1 MTVIEVLRHAL
12 IVTGFVFTMMLLIE
26 YINVQ
31 THGKMENLLKRKRL
45 SQYIIASFL
54 GAIPGC
60 LGAFMVVTFYLHR
73 IVSFGAL
80 VATMIATSGDEAF
93 VMFAMFP
100 GKALIITVVLFGL
113 GILAGIITDKIVPS
127 NLLKKEFIENKLPLH
142 EEESCICFQKG
153 TIFPQLKHCS
163 FQRALLLFML
173 ILLMLGFSTG
183 YIGPNEWNWIRVTLV
198 ITVSIALFI
207 VFTVPE
213 HFLDKHL
220 WEHIVKVHLP
230 RIFLWVFGVLLVL
243 HFVLEPLNIEQWI
256 TGNQLVVLLIACLIG
271 LIPESGPHLIFVTLF
286 AQGMIPGSILLASS
300 IVQDGHGMLPLL
312 AESKRGFVY
321 VKAINLIVGL
331 VIGFIG
337 YMTGW

>member
-1 MTVIEVLRHAL
+1 MAVIEVLRHAL
-12 IVTGFVFTMMLLIE
+12 MITGFVFTMMLLIE

-31 THGKMENLLKRKRL
+31 TRGKMETLLKRKRF

-60 LGAFMVVTFYLHR
+60 LGAFTVVTFYSHR

-100 GKALIITVVLFGL
+100 GKALIITGVLFGL
-113 GILAGIITDKIVPS
+113 GILAGIITDKLVPS

-198 ITVSIALFI
+198 ITVGIALFI

-213 HFLDKHL
+213 HFLEKHL

-286 AQGMIPGSILLASS
+286 AQGMIPGSVLLASS

-321 VKAINLIVGL
+321 VKVINLIVGL
-331 VIGFIG
+331 VIGLIG

>member
-1 MTVIEVLRHAL
+1 MAVIDVLRHAL
-12 IVTGFVFTMMLLIE
+12 MITGFVFTMMLLIE

-31 THGKMENLLKRKRL
+31 THGKMESLLKRKRS

-60 LGAFMVVTFYLHR
+60 LGAFTVVTFYSHR

-113 GILAGIITDKIVPS
+113 GILTGIITDKLVPS

-198 ITVSIALFI
+198 ITVGIALFI

-220 WEHIVKVHLP
+220 WEHIVKVHLL

-286 AQGMIPGSILLASS
+286 AQGMIPMSILLASS

-331 VIGFIG
+331 VIGLIG

>member
-1 MTVIEVLRHAL
+1 
-12 IVTGFVFTMMLLIE
+12 
-26 YINVQ
+26 
-31 THGKMENLLKRKRL
+31 
-45 SQYIIASFL
+45 
-54 GAIPGC
+54 
-60 LGAFMVVTFYLHR
+60 
-73 IVSFGAL
+73 
-80 VATMIATSGDEAF
+80 

-113 GILAGIITDKIVPS
+113 GILTGIITDKLVPS

-198 ITVSIALFI
+198 ITVGIALFI

-220 WEHIVKVHLP
+220 WEHIVKVHLL

-286 AQGMIPGSILLASS
+286 AQGMIPMSILLASS

-331 VIGFIG
+331 VIGLIG